1 MIDLSKISYRA
12 AVIDESGN
20 QYNIKEYIHGLGWEE
35 NKNEIAVRSSFT
47 VRNDKTSV
55 GKLSSLIK
63 PGCLVGIFATD
74 GVHDDEV
81 ARGYVAEWNPT
92 LQNSSDDLKCTNYDK
107 LYDLQKSQDNRF
119 YSSGT
124 GTQSII
130 TGLFDDYEIPTNGYS
145 GPNVSH
151 GKLKY
156 NSSYGSDII
165 LDVLDDAKKR
175 EPVPISYGQRKDIQ
189 MWWSVEATQMF
200 MYLRRITQN
209 RSATQSVQ
217 RSS

>member
-130 TGLFDDYEIPTNGYS
+130 TGLLDDYEIPTKGYS

-165 LDVLDDAKKR
+165 LDVLDDVKKKV
-175 EPVPISYGQRKDIQ
+175 PVPISYGRRKGMQ
-189 MWWSVEATQMF
+189 MSWSVEAIQMF
-200 MYLRRITQN
+200 MYSRRTIQN
-209 RSATQSVQ
+209 PSATQSAQ
-217 RSS
+217 RSL

>member
-47 VRNDKTSV
+47 ARNDKTSV

-92 LQNSSDDLKCTNYDK
+92 LQNNSDDLKMHE
-107 LYDLQKSQDNRF
+107 L
-119 YSSGT
+119 
-124 GTQSII
+124 
-130 TGLFDDYEIPTNGYS
+130 
-145 GPNVSH
+145 
-151 GKLKY
+151 
-156 NSSYGSDII
+156 
-165 LDVLDDAKKR
+165 
-175 EPVPISYGQRKDIQ
+175 
-189 MWWSVEATQMF
+189 
-200 MYLRRITQN
+200 
-209 RSATQSVQ
+209 
-217 RSS
+217 

>member
-130 TGLFDDYEIPTNGYS
+130 TGLFDDY
-145 GPNVSH
+145 
-151 GKLKY
+151 
-156 NSSYGSDII
+156 D
-165 LDVLDDAKKR
+165 KR
-175 EPVPISYGQRKDIQ
+175 IFRTECVTWKAQIQ
-189 MWWSVEATQMF
+189 QF
-200 MYLRRITQN
+200 LRFGHH
-209 RSATQSVQ
+209 S
-217 RSS
+217 